1 MRILTEEKLLIELK
15 QKAFINLNI
24 GVGSSEIPTS
34 YPIFASFFFFCYCVC
49 KYTSIC
55 CTWFNPRTKQ
65 VSTLPLPYISSFINH
80 SFAKKKMV
88 RKPLSFN

>member
-15 QKAFINLNI
+15 QKAFNLNI
-24 GVGSSEIPTS
+24 GVRSLEIPTPN
-34 YPIFASFFFFCYCVC
+34 PIFAFFFCYCVC

-65 VSTLPLPYISSFINH
+65 ISTLPLPYISSFINH
-80 SFAKKKMV
+80 SFAKKKLV

>member
-34 YPIFASFFFFCYCVC
+34 NPIFAS
-49 KYTSIC
+49 
-55 CTWFNPRTKQ
+55 
-65 VSTLPLPYISSFINH
+65 SSFLLLC
-80 SFAKKKMV
+80 M
-88 RKPLSFN
+88 